1 MVMSKILKIR
11 NVGDY
16 SQWVGHTDTHPLV
29 SVIDYAEVS
38 PVRHCLNNYSVYGI
52 FFHDEANIDWPT
64 VAENTTTRKEPSF
77 VWLPDR

>member
-1 MVMSKILKIR
+1 MSKILKIR

-38 PVRHCLNNYSVYGI
+38 PVRHCLNNYSVYGTTRRTST
-52 FFHDEANIDWPT
+52 WPT
-64 VAENTTTRKEPSF
+64 VAANTTTRKEPSF
-77 VWLPDR
+77 AWLPDR

>member
-29 SVIDYAEVS
+29 SFMDYGEVA
-38 PVRHCLNNYSVYGI
+38 PVRHCLNNYSV
-52 FFHDEANIDWPT
+52 
-64 VAENTTTRKEPSF
+64 
-77 VWLPDR
+77 